1 MSRLVLVIEDNDRV
15 PTGVISKIS
24 RLSGKGLMD
33 VKKAIAGHMPVLDMP
48 IFDRLDFSPATEI
61 MSLLSDLET
70 SNISYKAYELIGK
83 DIFDEKRKYF
93 EINSAKLNNMIDA
106 RAKSIEQQR
115 SIASLEDPE

>member
-33 VKKAIAGHMPVLDMP
+33 VKKAIAGHVPVLDKP
-48 IFDRLDFSPATEI
+48 LFDRLDPSPARDI

-70 SNISYKAYELIGK
+70 SNISYKAYELVGN
-83 DIFDEKRKYF
+83 DIFDENRKYF

-115 SIASLEDPE
+115 SIGSLEDPE